1 MTVHFKVNN
10 MEAEINNLDNWNLL
24 KILREHLG
32 LKGAK
37 CGCKTGDCGTCSV
50 IIDGELVRSCLVLG
64 KNLEGK
70 SIKTIEFYE
79 DEKIRELQE
88 AFTRNGAVQC
98 GFCTPGMIMA
108 AYSILEKNP
117 KPTKE
122 QIREGLKYNL
132 CRCTGYEKITD
143 AIYDASGQV
152 NTKKH
157 IIASVFKGSIGKSA
171 PVQDALLKAQGKLE
185 YTDDLVFN
193 YLYHGKILF
202 APGVHGY
209 ITSMNVEKAR
219 AIEGVLDIVTCMD
232 EEYWSKDF
240 NCHITSPYEELV
252 RDEKMFNRHFRY
264 DGDKIAAVVA
274 ISEDIAQKA
283 VKAIEFEYETYPVIT
298 NVKEAIKPDSY
309 PIHEGGNIAAKDVG
323 YEIGNVEE
331 AYKDCDQIFE
341 GDYHTQRQS
350 HGMMEAHVAVAN
362 YNGEILT
369 LYVPTQN
376 IFGFRMLMTE
386 IFDLPYNRVRV
397 IKTNIGGAFGGKS
410 EVVIEHVASLLAI
423 RVKGTVKINLSRKEE
438 FLCGKTRTAIDFDV
452 KFGVKD
458 GKFKSMGVEAI
469 LERGAYYGS
478 TDDLCYAWM
487 DKVYKLYECENIKT
501 NTMAVFT
508 NRQNAGALRGYG
520 APQINFAREAAINDF
535 CKKEGLDK
543 VQFRLDNLFEQGAKD
558 ISTKETMTSVYVKD
572 CLTRAYE
579 MIDEKRN
586 RWEDEENYYGLGV
599 AVGVHG
605 NGIGLP
611 VADFASSSIK
621 YCSDGS
627 VIVNTTVHDMGQ
639 GSTIMVK
646 KIAAEVLGI
655 DEELV
660 TVMTSDTNTNYY
672 SNGAY
677 ATRETWVNGG
687 SVKAAADELI
697 KVIIHE
703 TAEIHEKNIEDL
715 VYLDGKIATKAGD
728 LVATAAE
735 VVLHRMHKPPFK
747 EIEAVVHFTNPQ
759 VPGSYMAN
767 IAISKVNK
775 KTGEVKVEKLIAVHD
790 VGRAINP
797 MMLEGQIEGGIHM
810 GLGFAI
816 SEEVTYDEIT
826 GKLETIN
833 FKKYKMLRAADMP
846 EIHIEII
853 DKPDSV
859 GPLGAKG
866 VGEAALTAVA
876 PAVIDSINEAIGSKF
891 NKLPVL
897 QKDIQSFLGI

>member
-1 MTVHFKVNN
+1 MTVNFKVNN
-10 MEAEINNLDNWNLL
+10 KKVEIKDLDNLSLL
-24 KILREHLG
+24 KILREHLS

-70 SIKTIEFYE
+70 SIKTIEYYK

-88 AFTRNGAVQC
+88 TFTRSGAIQC

-117 KPTKE
+117 KPTKKE
-122 QIREGLKYNL
+122 IREGLKYNL
-132 CRCTGYEKITD
+132 CRCTGYEKIVD

-157 IIASVFKGSIGKSA
+157 IIASVFKGNIGTSK
-171 PVQDALLKAQGKLE
+171 PVQAALEKAEGKFE

-193 YLYHGKILF
+193 NLYHGKILF
-202 APGVHGY
+202 APSAHGY
-209 ITSMNVEKAR
+209 ITKMNIEEAKK
-219 AIEGVLDIVTCMD
+219 IEGVLDIVTCMD
-232 EEYWSKDF
+232 QEYWSKDF
-240 NCHITSPYEELV
+240 NCHITSPFEKLV
-252 RDEKMFNRHFRY
+252 RNEKMFNRHFRY

-274 ISEDIAQKA
+274 ISEEIAQKA
-283 VKAIEFEYETYPVIT
+283 VKAIEYEFKTYPVILD
-298 NVKEAIKPDSY
+298 VKKAMKDDSY
-309 PIHEGGNIAAKDVG
+309 PIQKDNNIAARNIG
-323 YEIGNVEE
+323 YEIGNVED
-331 AYKDCDQIFE
+331 AYKDCDILFE
-341 GDYHTQRQS
+341 KEYHTQKQS
-350 HGMMEAHVAVAN
+350 HGMMEPHIAVAN
-362 YNGEILT
+362 YDGEILT
-369 LYVPTQN
+369 LYAPTQN
-376 IFGFRMLMTE
+376 VFGFRSLMTE
-386 IFDLPYNRVRV
+386 IFDLPYNKVRV
-397 IKTNIGGAFGGKS
+397 IKTNIGGAFGAKS
-410 EVVIEHVASLLAI
+410 EVVVEHIASLLAI
-423 RVKGTVKINLSRKEE
+423 RVKGTVKVNLSRKEE
-438 FLCGKTRTAIDFDV
+438 FLCGKTRTAIDFNV
-452 KFGVKD
+452 KFGVKN
-458 GKFKSMGVEAI
+458 GKFKSMGIDAV
-469 LERGAYYGS
+469 LDRGGYYGS
-478 TDDLCYAWM
+478 TIDLCYAWM

-501 NTMAVFT
+501 NTIAIYTNTQNSGAV
-508 NRQNAGALRGYG
+508 RGYG
-520 APQINFAREAAINDF
+520 APQVNFARETAINDY
-535 CKKEGLDK
+535 CRDQGLDK
-543 VQFRLDNLFEQGAKD
+543 IQFRLDNLFEQGSKD
-558 ISTKETMTSVYVKD
+558 IATKETMTSVYVKD

-579 MIDEKRN
+579 MIEEKRN
-586 RWEDEENYYGLGV
+586 KWEDENYYYGLGV

-621 YCSDGS
+621 YCADGS

-639 GSTIMVK
+639 GSTIMIK
-646 KIAAEVLGI
+646 KIVAEVLGI
-655 DEELV
+655 DDDLV
-660 TVMTSDTNTNYY
+660 TVLNPDTNSNYY

-677 ATRETWVNGG
+677 ATRETWVNGN

-697 KVIIHE
+697 KVIINE

-715 VYLDGKIATKAGD
+715 IYLDGKIATKAGD

-747 EIEAVVHFTNPQ
+747 EIEATVHFTNPQ

-767 IAISKVNK
+767 IVISKVDK

-816 SEEVTYDEIT
+816 SEEVKYDKKT

-833 FKKYKMLRAADMP
+833 FKKYKMFRANDMP
-846 EIHIEII
+846 EIHIEIVN
-853 DKPDSV
+853 KPDSV

-876 PAVIDSINEAIGSKF
+876 PAVIDSINEAIGSNF
-891 NKLPVL
+891 NKIPVL
-897 QKDIQSFLGI
+897 QKDIQEFLGL